1 MTAILI
7 FGLLAAGAFR
17 WAFRQERS
25 RGGRQ
30 RLANQ
35 RFDNQHSENPNRA
48 FLAAFVR
55 RLRLP
60 KVLRGMLSQAA
71 LTEAAGGPREGELA
85 VLWAACGAFG
95 TAVGWSFGELP
106 GGSLGLTAGLA
117 APIAALA
124 LRRGERN
131 RRLGE
136 GLPDFLESVSR
147 SLRSGSSLS
156 QAVSETIDGPPALTW
171 PLSEELSEVRSSLA
185 AGAPFQQVLEDWR
198 DRRQLRAV
206 TLAVAAMSLGAGVGG
221 ERARSI
227 DGVAYTLRE
236 HQALHQEL
244 AVSAAQARISAVV
257 VAALPLMFLL
267 LADAVGGQGGEFLL
281 GTSLGMACLLGGIVL
296 NCAGA
301 WWMRR
306 IVKQVPV

>member
-1 MTAILI
+1 MIAILI

-25 RGGRQ
+25 RGG
-30 RLANQ
+30 LQ
-35 RFDNQHSENPNRA
+35 RFEKQHSENQNRA
-48 FLAAFVR
+48 FFATFVA

-60 KVLRGMLSQAA
+60 KTLRGMLSQAA

-95 TAVGWSFGELP
+95 GAVGWSFGALL
-106 GGSLGLTAGLA
+106 GGFFGLAAGLA
-117 APIAALA
+117 APVAALL

-131 RRLGE
+131 RRLAE
-136 GLPDFLESVSR
+136 GLPDFLESVAR
-147 SLRSGSSLS
+147 SLRSGSSLP
-156 QAVSETIDGPPALTW
+156 QATLETIEGPPALTW
-171 PLSEELSEVRSSLA
+171 PLSEELSEVRSDLK

-227 DGVAYTLRE
+227 DGVAHTLRE

-244 AVSAAQARISAVV
+244 AVSATQARISAVV

-267 LADAVGGQGGEFLL
+267 LADAVGGQGGQFLL
-281 GTSLGMACLLGGIVL
+281 GTSVGLACLAGGIVL

-306 IVKQVPV
+306 IVKQVSV

>member
-1 MTAILI
+1 MIAILI

-25 RGGRQ
+25 RGGLR
-30 RLANQ
+30 
-35 RFDNQHSENPNRA
+35 RFQKPHSENQSRA
-48 FLAAFVR
+48 SLAAVVA

-60 KVLRGMLSQAA
+60 KALRGMLSRAA

-95 TAVGWSFGELP
+95 CAAGWSFAALP
-106 GGSLGLTAGLA
+106 GGLLGFTAGLTA
-117 APIAALA
+117 PVAALSF
-124 LRRGERN
+124 RRGEQD
-131 RRLGE
+131 RRLAE
-136 GLPDFLESVSR
+136 GLPDFLESVAR
-147 SLRSGSSLS
+147 SLRSGSSLP
-156 QAVSETIDGPPALTW
+156 QAALETIDGPPALTW
-171 PLSEELSEVRSSLA
+171 PLSEELGEVRSGIAS
-185 AGAPFQQVLEDWR
+185 GAPFQQVLEDWR

-206 TLAVAAMSLGAGVGG
+206 ALAVAAMSLGAGVGG

-227 DGVAYTLRE
+227 DAVAYTLRE
-236 HQALHQEL
+236 HQALRQEL

-257 VAALPLMFLL
+257 VAGLPLMFLL
-267 LADAVGGQGGEFLL
+267 LAGSVGGQGGQFLL
-281 GTSLGMACLLGGIVL
+281 GTSAGIACLIGGVAL

>member
-1 MTAILI
+1 MIAILI
-7 FGLLAAGAFR
+7 FGLLAAAAFR

-25 RGGRQ
+25 RGG
-30 RLANQ
+30 LQ
-35 RFDNQHSENPNRA
+35 RFEKQHSQNRA
-48 FLAAFVR
+48 SLAAVVAK
-55 RLRLP
+55 LRLP
-60 KVLRGMLSQAA
+60 KALRKMLSQAA
-71 LTEAAGGPREGELA
+71 LTEAAGGPKEGELA
-85 VLWAACGAFG
+85 ALWAACGAFG
-95 TAVGWSFGELP
+95 TAIGWSFAALP
-106 GGSLGLTAGLA
+106 GGLLGLTAGLT
-117 APIAALA
+117 APVAALA

-131 RRLGE
+131 RRLAE
-136 GLPDFLESVSR
+136 GLPDFLESVAR
-147 SLRSGSSLS
+147 SLRSGSSLP
-156 QAVSETIDGPPALTW
+156 QAALETIEGPPALSW
-171 PLSEELSEVRSSLA
+171 PLSEELAEVRSGIA

-206 TLAVAAMSLGAGVGG
+206 ALTVAAMSLGAGVGG

-227 DGVAYTLRE
+227 DGVAHTLRE

-257 VAALPLMFLL
+257 VAGLPLMFLL
-267 LADAVGGQGGEFLL
+267 LADAVGGQSGQFLL
-281 GTSLGMACLLGGIVL
+281 GTSLGIACLIGGVAL